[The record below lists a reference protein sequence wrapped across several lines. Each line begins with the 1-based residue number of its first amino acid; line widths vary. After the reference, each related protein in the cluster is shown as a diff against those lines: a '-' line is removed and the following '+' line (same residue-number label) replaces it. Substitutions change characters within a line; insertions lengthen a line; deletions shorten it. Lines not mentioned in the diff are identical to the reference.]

1 MIVNDK
7 EINRALLFAAKYFND
22 SCHNFG
28 KPVYF
33 HCIKVAMQLYELGY
47 EEKIVIG
54 GILHDLVEDTDCTLG
69 DIESEF
75 GEEIARLVDAVSF
88 NPAIEDK
95 FEQSKQMI
103 DAAFAY
109 GRDALIVKSVDMYE
123 NGRFFHLVS
132 KPDVKE
138 YLVKKYK
145 YFTDVAGGVIGDEPV
160 YKLYLELAKDIK
172 L

>member
-1 MIVNDK
+1 MNDK
-7 EINRALLFAAKYFND
+7 EINRALIYTAKHFGE

-33 HCIKVAMQLYELGY
+33 HCVKVAMKLYELGY

-54 GILHDLVEDTDCTLG
+54 GILHDLVEDTDCTLD
-69 DIESEF
+69 DIELEF
-75 GEEIARLVDAVSF
+75 GKEMARLVDAVSF

-109 GRDALIVKSVDMYE
+109 GKDALIVKSIDMYE
-123 NGRFFHLVS
+123 NGRFFYLVTN
-132 KPDVKE
+132 PDVKE
-138 YLVKKYK
+138 YLVKKYR
-145 YFTDVAGGVIGDEPV
+145 YFTDVAGGVIGDEPA
-160 YKLYLELAKDIK
+160 YKFYLELAKGIK